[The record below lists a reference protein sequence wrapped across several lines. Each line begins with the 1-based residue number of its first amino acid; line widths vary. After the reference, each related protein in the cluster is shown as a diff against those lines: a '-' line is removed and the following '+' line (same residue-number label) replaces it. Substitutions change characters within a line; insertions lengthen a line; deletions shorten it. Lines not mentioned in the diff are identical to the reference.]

1 MKHLRF
7 IFQTTVLSLCISTF
21 TSGQNIIL
29 RQNHENGIYHS
40 GDNVR
45 VTLFLSDKSTTAVS
59 LKIQKNFGKQIEN
72 QLAYSGDTLVVFNQ
86 VLNEPTNLVFTA
98 KAPYDSGSIG
108 LIVDPEK
115 FTPSTK
121 RPKDFEAFWDTQ
133 KKALRALPL
142 EVKYFPVTKNIP
154 EGYKCFDVEINSL
167 GPRPAR
173 GYFAKPENAKPKSLP
188 IVIFFHP
195 AGVSANWCLSKT
207 DNALKYAKIGI
218 GALSLDLNAH
228 GILNGQPQSYYD
240 SLNKGE
246 LNEYQLQGMENKRE
260 TYFLGMYYRLLRA
273 IDFLTSQPEWDGKR
287 ILVIGE
293 SQGGGQS
300 LAAAGLDE
308 RVTAAVVTVPAMCDW
323 GGTLAG
329 RKGSWP
335 FPFSSQNLAK
345 HDKTKLLET
354 LPYFDIAHI
363 IKGTKA
369 IIVAEVGLIDQTC
382 PSSAVFSALN
392 QVESKKIILTPPY
405 RAHRF
410 DQTVY
415 KEIWQKT
422 VNKTKEDFIKDY
434 LK

>member
-1 MKHLRF
+1 MVFWGL
-7 IFQTTVLSLCISTF
+7 TISTF
-21 TSGQNIIL
+21 TFGQNIIL

-45 VTLFLSDKSTTAVS
+45 VTLFLSDKSTTGVS
-59 LKIQKNFGKQIEN
+59 LKIQKNFGKQTEN
-72 QLAYSGDTLVVFNQ
+72 QLTYSGDTLVVFNQ
-86 VLNEPTNLVFTA
+86 VLNEPTTLVFTA

-108 LIVDPEK
+108 LIVDPEQ
-115 FTPSTK
+115 FAPSTK
-121 RPKDFEAFWDTQ
+121 RPKDFETFWEEQ
-133 KKALRALPL
+133 KKTLRALPL
-142 EVKYFPVTKNIP
+142 DVKSVPVTKNIP
-154 EGYKCFDVEINSL
+154 DGYKCFDVEINSL

-195 AGVSANWCLSKT
+195 AGVSANWCLSRT
-207 DNALKYAKIGI
+207 DNALKYAKMGI

-240 SLNKGE
+240 SLNKGL
-246 LNEYQLQGMENKRE
+246 LNDYPLQGIESKTE
-260 TYFLGMYYRLLRA
+260 TYFLGMYFRLLRA

-354 LPYFDIAHI
+354 LPYFDIAHV

-369 IIVAEVGLIDQTC
+369 TIVAEVGLIDQTC
-382 PSSAVFSALN
+382 PSSAVFAALN
-392 QVESKKIILTPPY
+392 QVEGKKIILTVPY
-405 RAHRF
+405 RAHHF
-410 DQTVY
+410 DQTAY
-415 KEIWQKT
+415 KEIWQNT
-422 VNKTKEDFIKDY
+422 VNKIKEDFIKDY